1 MLPLFTLGGLALR
14 SSVRP
19 EAGALASVHE
29 LAILARVAA
38 AGERGLTRAKLVGC
52 FWPERDE
59 RHARHSF
66 SQALHQ
72 LRQQL
77 AVDELLVG
85 TEMLHLNPAVVTSDV
100 GDLQAALA
108 RRDADTAVALYTGPF
123 LDGVFLNRADEF
135 ERWAESERQRLSSAF
150 VRCLR
155 EAATSAAA
163 AGDGVGAAAW
173 WRRAAAADPLDSE
186 LALGLVRALAEL
198 GDRAGALR
206 EARLHETLVRTE
218 LREEPDARLAAL
230 VRRLNQAEHPES
242 TTVTAGSGLTRE
254 ARVHHGEH
262 AQTVEELC
270 ARGRQCIQRMDAPS
284 FAEGIRYLER
294 AVQLD
299 PRDAGARAALGTLYI
314 VQSRADCTGDPRS
327 KGIAHCERAAELDP
341 TLADAPLWLGVAR
354 MLDGRHPE
362 AERLALRGLAL
373 DAGGHFSHFV
383 LGWVRVAHGLRACEW
398 AKCIEGAVALRR
410 ALELEPRAP
419 YTLMLLASLA
429 VTAGQYDE
437 ASRLLERAVEVERAP
452 ANDTRLIGA
461 MTLLGHVRLR
471 QGLQGDARAWLDR
484 ALADY
489 GAAPQLFTPYVV
501 ALTLAALGDLE
512 RLAGSYDEALA
523 HYVRAREGLEPTPA
537 LIGCGYLVVRL
548 EWRLAGA
555 CHQLRMRPEEARHA
569 AAARAMAA
577 ARTPYSFNWCWLV
590 SEAEMHHDRAVY
602 HATCADRHAMLQDL
616 RRAVACGWKETAL
629 VRLEPAFELIRDDPA
644 LKPLLDEALRAVPP
658 PE

>member
-1 MLPLFTLGGLALR
+1 MLRLLTLGGLALQ

-38 AGERGLTRAKLVGC
+38 AGERGVTRAKLVGC
-52 FWPERDE
+52 FWSERDE

-77 AVDELLVG
+77 GVDELLVG
-85 TEMLHLNPAVVTSDV
+85 TEMLRLNSAVIASDV

-108 RRDADTAVALYTGPF
+108 RRDAAAAAALYAGPV

-135 ERWAESERQRLSSAF
+135 ERWTESERQRLSSAF

-163 AGDGVGAAAW
+163 AGDRAGAAAW

-206 EARLHETLVRTE
+206 EARSHETLVRTE

-230 VRRLNQAEHPES
+230 VRRLSQADHAAS
-242 TTVTAGSGLTRE
+242 TTVAVGGGPARAAGVHRSENALTI
-254 ARVHHGEH
+254 
-262 AQTVEELC
+262 EELC

-284 FAEGIRYLER
+284 FAKGIRYLER

-299 PRDAGARAALGTLYI
+299 PKDAGARVALGTLYI
-314 VQSRADCTGDPRS
+314 IQSQADCTGDPRS

-341 TLADAPLWLGVAR
+341 TFAEAPLWLGVAR
-354 MLDGRHPE
+354 MLDGRHQE
-362 AERLALRGLAL
+362 AERFALRGLSL
-373 DAGGHFSHFV
+373 DAGGHFPHFV
-383 LGWVRVAHGLRACEW
+383 LGWVRVAHGLRTCQW
-398 AKCIEGAVALRR
+398 TKCMEGAVALRR
-410 ALELEPRAP
+410 ALELEPRAQ

-437 ASRLLERAVEVERAP
+437 ASRMLERAVEVERAP
-452 ANDTRLIGA
+452 ANDTRLIGG

-471 QGLQGDARAWLDR
+471 QGLKGNARAWLDR

-489 GAAPQLFTPYVV
+489 GSAPQLFTRYVL
-501 ALTLAALGDLE
+501 ALTLAGLGDLE
-512 RLAGSYDEALA
+512 RLAGRYDEALA
-523 HYVRAREGLEPTPA
+523 HYVRAREALEPMPA

-548 EWRLAGA
+548 EWRLAAA

-569 AAARAMAA
+569 AAARSIAA

-590 SEAEMHHDRAVY
+590 SEAELHYDRAVY
-602 HATCADRHAMLQDL
+602 HATCADRSAMLEDL
-616 RRAVACGWKETAL
+616 RQAVACGWKEPAL
-629 VRLEPAFELIRDDPA
+629 VQLEPAFELMRDDPA
-644 LKPLLDEALRAVPP
+644 LEPLLDEVRRAVPLP
-658 PE
+658 A